1 MPCRHGGLRMKKKGR
16 HEQCKHALQAFDEIV
31 LVDLGCKFFG
41 LCHGTACVTKH
52 MCQYCPCME
61 KKKNGE
67 SLERY
72 RKPETPAS

>member
-1 MPCRHGGLRMKKKGR
+1 MSKRRY
-16 HEQCKHALQAFDEIV
+16 EQCKHVRGAFDEIV
-31 LVDLGCKFFG
+31 FVDLECKNYT
-41 LCHGTACVTKH
+41 LCHGFAIVTKH

-72 RKPETPAS
+72 WKPEALTGIVRS